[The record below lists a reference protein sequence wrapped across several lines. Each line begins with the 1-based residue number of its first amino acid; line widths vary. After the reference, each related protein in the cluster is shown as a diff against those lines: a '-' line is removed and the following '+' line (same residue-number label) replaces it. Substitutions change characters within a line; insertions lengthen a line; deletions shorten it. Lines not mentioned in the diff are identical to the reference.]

1 MPDGW
6 RQMWLMVFY
15 DLPVIEHEQRKAATT
30 FHDFLIDEGFEM
42 MHYSIYKRY
51 CGTTERLESQER
63 RVERRLPKWGNVMA
77 LRLTDRQ
84 MAGMKRWIGKQPD
97 TPTMPPPQYRLF

>member
-1 MPDGW
+1 MPEGW

-15 DLPVIEHEQRKAATT
+15 DLPVLAHEQRKAATG
-30 FHDFLIDEGFEM
+30 FHDYLVEEGFERL
-42 MHYSIYKRY
+42 HYSIYMRF
-51 CGTTERLESQER
+51 CGSGEKLEAQEK

-84 MAGMKRWIGKQPD
+84 MASMKRWIGAQPD
-97 TPTMPPPQYRLF
+97 SAIVPPPQYKLF